1 VAKRHTH
8 PEVDE
13 IRELPLLLTRE
24 IPEKWQDQNGHVNVS
39 FYMDIYN
46 DSGWPLLD
54 LIGVD
59 QRYFSDRKLGLVD
72 LDNHIR
78 YISELH
84 VGDRV
89 SVYGQFFS
97 CDAKRVHG
105 AIFVVND
112 GKDLLASTIEFLS
125 LSIDLEK
132 RRSTEIPADIA
143 VQLHDRIRAQR
154 QLDWTASPC
163 MSLAR

>member
-1 VAKRHTH
+1 MAKRHTH
-8 PEVDE
+8 PDVDA
-13 IRELPLLLTRE
+13 IRELPLLLTQV
-24 IPEKWQDQNGHVNVS
+24 IPAKWQDQNGHVNVS

-89 SVYGQFFS
+89 SVYGQFLA
-97 CDAKRVHG
+97 CDAKRVQG
-105 AIFVVND
+105 VIFIVND
-112 GKDLLASTIEFLS
+112 GKDQLASTIEFLS

-132 RRSTEIPADIA
+132 RRSAAIPADIS
-143 VQLHDRIRAQR
+143 VQLNDRIRTQR

>member
-1 VAKRHTH
+1 VSKRHTH
-8 PEVDE
+8 PEVDA
-13 IRELPLLLTRE
+13 IRELPLLLTQV

-46 DSGWPLLD
+46 ASGWPLLD

-59 QRYFSDRKLGLVD
+59 HRYFSDRKLGLVD

-89 SVYGQFFS
+89 SVYGQFHS

-105 AIFVVND
+105 AIFIVND
-112 GKDLLASTIEFLS
+112 SKDLLASTIEFLS

-132 RRSTEIPADIA
+132 RRSTEIPEDIA
-143 VQLHDRIRAQR
+143 ERLSLRIREQR
-154 QLDWTASPC
+154 QLDWTATPC

>member
-1 VAKRHTH
+1 MQKRYAH
-8 PEVDE
+8 PEVDA
-13 IRELPLLLTRE
+13 IRELPLLLTQV
-24 IPEKWQDQNGHVNVS
+24 IPAKWQDQNGHVNVS

-46 DSGWPLLD
+46 ASGWPLLD

-59 QRYFSDRKLGLVD
+59 QSYFSERKLGLVD

-89 SVYGQFFS
+89 SIYGQFFS

-125 LSIDLEK
+125 ISIDLEK
-132 RRSTEIPADIA
+132 RRSTEIPEDIA
-143 VQLHDRIRAQR
+143 ERLKKRIREQR
-154 QLDWTASPC
+154 QLDWAASPC